1 MAGGH
6 ISLKELSAY
15 ADGEARRPDHIA
27 RHLQQCA
34 ECARRHMELAKL
46 SANVQALTPPQVS
59 PALLTRVLAHARDI
73 EPHSTR
79 RAPRVARVL
88 AGALAVVALAV
99 GWFAFRPSMESA
111 PSSSVATIFP
121 HDFDFEAA
129 TREIEWHIAHGDEP
143 NLAEMYVLWSDPE
156 AAEDDDDH
164 VVQAVLS
171 DRVLR
176 PMADALDSNQ
186 DIMALAESL
195 NPSEAATLRI
205 LLSQYVSEG

>member
-1 MAGGH
+1 MPGGH

-15 ADGEARRPDHIA
+15 ADGEARRPDDIA

-46 SANVQALTPPQVS
+46 SANVQALTPPHVS

-73 EPHSTR
+73 EPMPTR
-79 RAPRVARVL
+79 KASGLVHIL
-88 AGALAVVALAV
+88 AGALAVAALAV
-99 GWFAFRPSMESA
+99 GWFAFRPAMEAA
-111 PSSSVATIFP
+111 PPSSVAAFLP
-121 HDFDFEAA
+121 QDFDFEAA
-129 TREIEWHIAHGDEP
+129 TREIEWHIAQGDEL

-156 AAEDDDDH
+156 AESEYDDH

-171 DRVLR
+171 DSVLR

-186 DIMALAESL
+186 DILSLAESL
-195 NPSEAATLRI
+195 NPSETATLRI